1 MRRTN
6 GSLMELIKD
15 LRGLILV
22 GIGVVAFLIGMNY
35 NIIPFAVVGVVSFF
49 VGMVILEQEKAAR
62 YAAAS
67 PEERA
72 EMDRQEAEWRKEEA
86 ERQRVYEEEQIR
98 QQAREDWHNTH
109 HF

>member
-1 MRRTN
+1 MRKTN
-6 GSLMELIKD
+6 GGLMERIKD
-15 LRGLILV
+15 FRGLILV
-22 GIGVVAFLIGMNY
+22 GIGIVAFLIGMNCG
-35 NIIPFAVVGVVSFF
+35 IAPLTVVGVVLFF
-49 VGMVILEQEKAAR
+49 IGMTMLEQEKAAR

-72 EMDRQEAEWRKEEA
+72 EMDRQEEERRKEEA

-109 HF
+109 YF